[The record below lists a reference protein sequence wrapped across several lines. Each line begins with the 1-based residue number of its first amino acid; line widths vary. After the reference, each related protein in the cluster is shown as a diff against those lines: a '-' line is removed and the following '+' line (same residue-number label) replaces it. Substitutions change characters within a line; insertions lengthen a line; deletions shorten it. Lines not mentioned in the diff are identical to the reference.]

1 MADKR
6 VPKPTQ
12 SIRTDAMNVTLTGE
26 NLLRIETAAGQ
37 KITIHGDDQ
46 SVIIQDASGDSIQL
60 QGGNIQIRATG
71 QVSIQCSAINLSAS
85 MITFDTPVTKFSGQ
99 LQADTVIT
107 NTVIANTYTPGVGNI
122 W

>member
-12 SIRTDAMNVTLTGE
+12 SIRTDALNVTLTGE